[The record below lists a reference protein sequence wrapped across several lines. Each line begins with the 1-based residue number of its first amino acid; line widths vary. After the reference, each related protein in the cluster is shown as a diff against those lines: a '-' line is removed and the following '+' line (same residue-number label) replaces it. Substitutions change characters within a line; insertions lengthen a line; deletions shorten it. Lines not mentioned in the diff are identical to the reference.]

1 MGTLDGKVALVTG
14 GARGQGLSHAHAL
27 AKEGAD
33 VVLLDICD
41 QIASVQYGLATE
53 EDLTLAAKSVGALGT
68 QVAEHRAD
76 TRSSASLDAAISET
90 VDAFGHID
98 IVVINHGIWTRG
110 ALWDLTED
118 EWLDTI
124 DVNLNGVWRTLKSVA
139 PQLIKQRSGSVV
151 ITSSVNGV
159 EAQAGAAHYTAAKHG
174 ALGLMKSAA
183 LEFAPYNV
191 RVNAILPGFVDTAMT
206 NWQGC
211 YDMTGGK
218 PGSTRADHEIAARH
232 WHAFGGLIE
241 PDEISGAVIFLAS
254 DAARRITGVELPVD
268 SGHLVLSTFNPNPA

>member
-110 ALWDLTED
+110 PCG
-118 EWLDTI
+118 I
-124 DVNLNGVWRTLKSVA
+124 SPRT
-139 PQLIKQRSGSVV
+139 
-151 ITSSVNGV
+151 N
-159 EAQAGAAHYTAAKHG
+159 
-174 ALGLMKSAA
+174 
-183 LEFAPYNV
+183 
-191 RVNAILPGFVDTAMT
+191 
-206 NWQGC
+206 
-211 YDMTGGK
+211 
-218 PGSTRADHEIAARH
+218 GST
-232 WHAFGGLIE
+232 
-241 PDEISGAVIFLAS
+241 P
-254 DAARRITGVELPVD
+254 
-268 SGHLVLSTFNPNPA
+268 STST